1 MAGRLRMCVSAGTRL
16 RCRTSLRLPTTETAD
31 AANAA
36 VFWTAAAAALSAR
49 RTVPGWQAKACA
61 GAGSGALLKGL
72 GDMLKWLKGW
82 SNSS

>member
-1 MAGRLRMCVSAGTRL
+1 MFLQVPGCDAGPRRG
-16 RCRTSLRLPTTETAD
+16 CRPPRLPTLLMLPF
-31 AANAA
+31 
-36 VFWTAAAAALSAR
+36 FWTAAAAVALSAR